1 MLHPLYELPIRWWNK
16 EELLEEAIRE
26 KVNKFEWKAFEVG
39 TSKARPIW
47 NIEETPV
54 GVKYFDEFKEM
65 YGDVGEVSAS
75 YLYVDNGDEYA
86 WHVDNG
92 ETPHGGHFNTV
103 QRNKKKL
110 TQCAINII
118 LQGKE
123 NYVEFEG
130 LPNQYYDGALFNTS
144 HRHQSVP
151 TSDKIIYKFSFKDK
165 QYEEMKQIIQNG
177 PINT

>member
-1 MLHPLYELPIRWWNK
+1 
-16 EELLEEAIRE
+16 
-26 KVNKFEWKAFEVG
+26 
-39 TSKARPIW
+39 
-47 NIEETPV
+47 
-54 GVKYFDEFKEM
+54 M